1 MKIKCKKIVGGVAK
15 GEIIFSE
22 KPINFLGMLDTQT
35 GIITD
40 ENHDLYNQTIKDKIL
55 IFPNSIGSSVG
66 AYTIFSLKS
75 NKVSP
80 SGILCTNIVDI
91 TTASGSAI
99 SKIPLGFI
107 NNETEKEKIL
117 RYVGNLNK
125 KHVENMIVDL
135 ENEVIIVE

>member
-80 SGILCTNIVDI
+80 SGVLCTNIVDI

-107 NNETEKEKIL
+107 NNEIEKEKIL
-117 RYVGNLNK
+117 SYVGNLNK
-125 KHVENMIVDL
+125 KHVVNMIVDL

>member
-1 MKIKCKKIVGGVAK
+1 MKIKCRKIVGGVAK

-75 NKVSP
+75 NKASP

-117 RYVGNLNK
+117 RYIGNLNK
-125 KHVENMIVDL
+125 KYVENMIVDL